1 MGEDGLVLKFLVVF
15 RHSGHD
21 DKANPSFLRLKV
33 ILLVCAAVEQL
44 YTVLAVGC
52 ENLCLPKSDVTQR
65 ALLSA
70 DYGEDYV
77 SCPQLRVNEWV
88 ERYPYPRIRLLGV
101 SSQPQA
107 ASWKYLLREIANE
120 GQSGLMNECC

>member
-1 MGEDGLVLKFLVVF
+1 MAAQISHRAGGRVGGRWLRPQLLVVF

-33 ILLVCAAVEQL
+33 ILLGCAAADLL
-44 YTVLAVGC
+44 YAVLAVGC

-70 DYGEDYV
+70 GYGEDYV
-77 SCPQLRVNEWV
+77 SCPQLRVNERV
-88 ERYPYPRIRLLGV
+88 ERYPV
-101 SSQPQA
+101 SQ
-107 ASWKYLLREIANE
+107 N
-120 GQSGLMNECC
+120 